1 MGLFFDRDTN
11 GSDASLAD
19 QEFIDLRDHDAPSGG
34 SADVNVRV
42 AEMHQVDDLKAISGL
57 VYEGDLLMVDFGP
70 LEDDEVAMQRITK
83 EFKRI
88 ADDVGGDVAGF
99 GENTLIVAPEGVD
112 IDRCKVRVQS

>member
-19 QEFIDLRDHDAPSGG
+19 QEFIDLRDHDAPRDED
-34 SADVNVRV
+34 ADVNVRV
-42 AEMHQVDDLKAISGL
+42 AEMHQVEDMKAISGL
-57 VYEGDLLMVDFGP
+57 VYEGDLLMVDFSP

-88 ADDVGGDVAGF
+88 AADVGGDVAGF
-99 GENTLIVAPEGVD
+99 GENTLIVAPEGVKV
-112 IDRCKVRVQS
+112 DRRKVRVQS